1 MRNIAWLFIVVGTW
15 CLPATIRAADSTPA
29 DERAALD
36 RALQLAGPQLYRHLP
51 IVLIAALPGTVSP
64 GAEAWTVYDE
74 HGKGDRIFVYT
85 RSRTFRCAS
94 APRWDQD
101 QCLLRLAS
109 IIVHEAWHLRNGQDE
124 AGAYEAQLAFLRLTE
139 ASAFLQLSETASQDI
154 REVRR
159 ARDRALA
166 DKRNASKQADT
177 GAGGHSS
184 KALRPIRP
192 GDLRISASGPGA
204 SGAPP
209 AP

>member
-15 CLPATIRAADSTPA
+15 CLPASIRAADSTPA
-29 DERAALD
+29 DERAALE
-36 RALQLAGPQLYRHLP
+36 RALELAGPRLYRHLP
-51 IVLIAALPGTVSP
+51 IVLIATLPGIVSP

-74 HGKGDRIFVYT
+74 YGTGDRIFVYT

-94 APRWDQD
+94 ALRSDRD

-109 IIVHEAWHLRNGQDE
+109 IIVHEAWHLRHGPDE

-139 ASAFLQLSETASQDI
+139 ASAFLQVSETASQDI

-166 DKRNASKQADT
+166 DRRNANRQPGT
-177 GAGGHSS
+177 GSGEHSS
-184 KALRPIRP
+184 P
-192 GDLRISASGPGA
+192 GTAAYSPR
-204 SGAPP
+204 
-209 AP
+209 

>member
-1 MRNIAWLFIVVGTW
+1 MRNVAWLFIVVGTW
-15 CLPATIRAADSTPA
+15 CVPSTVRAADSTPA
-29 DERAALD
+29 QEREALD
-36 RALQLAGPQLYRHLP
+36 EALRLAGPQLYRHLP
-51 IVLIAALPGTVSP
+51 IVLIATLPGIVSP

-74 HGKGDRIFVYT
+74 YGTGDRIFVYT

-94 APRWDQD
+94 ASRSDQD

-109 IIVHEAWHLRNGQDE
+109 IIVHEAWHLRHGRDE

-166 DKRNASKQADT
+166 DRRNANRQPGT
-177 GAGGHSS
+177 GSGEHSS
-184 KALRPIRP
+184 P
-192 GDLRISASGPGA
+192 GTAAYSPR
-204 SGAPP
+204 
-209 AP
+209 